1 MHLKAVSFDDAAR
14 ERIADAAA
22 FEKRLRLEA
31 VIGVEQDIGGLK
43 LRQISIRDIL
53 HLEFSENR
61 LVCEETPELDDLV
74 ALVFMISKDRYY
86 FKTRY
91 VRKVAKLL
99 RENEDVKSELICYF
113 SAAFNDMPAFGS
125 SNKAAKD
132 DFDSSVSTISL
143 VDSLAY
149 NYGWSIE
156 SILDLPLATV
166 LQLLQRITSRNLGDK
181 YSLRNGITQ
190 QAKAD
195 ELKRLKTDG

>member
-1 MHLKAVSFDDAAR
+1 MQFKAVTFDDAAR
-14 ERIADAAA
+14 GRIAKAAA

-43 LRQISIRDIL
+43 LGQISVRDIL

-61 LVCEETPELDDLV
+61 LVCGETPELDDLV
-74 ALVFMISKDRYY
+74 ALVFMISKDRYF

-99 RENEDVKSELICYF
+99 RENEDIKSELICYF
-113 SAAFNDMPAFGS
+113 SAAFNDMPSIGS
-125 SNKAAKD
+125 SNKAD
-132 DFDSSVSTISL
+132 DNQFDSSVSTISL
-143 VDSLAY
+143 IDSLAH

-156 SILDLPLATV
+156 SILDLPLSTV
-166 LQLLQRITSRNLGDK
+166 LQLLQRITNRNLGDQ

-190 QAKAD
+190 KAKAE